1 MIARTELDAME
12 VEGHALLPGLKAF
25 VDEASK
31 RFPVKAALLFGS
43 RARGDHRPDSD
54 VDVAIILPGSRKDYY
69 DTKMDLT
76 DIAFD
81 NMLKTGVLV
90 QAWPFWEAELKEP
103 DKHPNPEI
111 IGNIMREGIRISY
124 PQLLE

>member
-54 VDVAIILPGSRKDYY
+54 VDVALILPGSRTAYFS
-69 DTKMDLT
+69 TKMDLS

-81 NMLKTGVLV
+81 VMLQTGVLV
-90 QAWPFWEAELKEP
+90 QAWPFWESEWDDPAT
-103 DKHPNPEI
+103 HPNPRIVE
-111 IGNIMREGIRISY
+111 NLKREGIRI
-124 PQLLE
+124 